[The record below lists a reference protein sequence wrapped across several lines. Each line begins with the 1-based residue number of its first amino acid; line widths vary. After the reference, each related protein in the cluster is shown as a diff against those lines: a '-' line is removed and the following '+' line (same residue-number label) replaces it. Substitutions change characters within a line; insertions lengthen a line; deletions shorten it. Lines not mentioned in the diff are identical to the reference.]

1 MVFAAFRGPGRVPAV
16 FMRDGTAKNA
26 RNYLFFRVLFHLK
39 NSKKKCSDN
48 HRSVQTPSELLAR
61 PPAGWRII
69 FVITFWAILPII
81 TSCYTYVTLVP
92 I

>member
-39 NSKKKCSDN
+39 NSKKSA
-48 HRSVQTPSELLAR
+48 QTITEVSK
-61 PPAGWRII
+61 PPRNYSPDPLRGGESY
-69 FVITFWAILPII
+69 L
-81 TSCYTYVTLVP
+81 
-92 I
+92 